1 MGLSVGCN
9 GLLRNDDAYLDLDA
23 TSDAVSMG
31 GGGGEASST
40 TAGGRGGASGS
51 LDDGGGGG
59 GAPIDVDRDAAFV
72 DRVADTAVD
81 TSDDSSI
88 RDMAKDR
95 YQRRT
100 ERRGERRAADPIE
113 RLRSR
118 ADAMTQTAADLKK
131 LADAADPL
139 YKSLN
144 DDQKHRL
151 RYLVRSM
158 RGHRMA
164 MHGHGHRGFERD

>member
-1 MGLSVGCN
+1 MRSLARSLHRSVRLAIRIALPGTRRDRHGDMTRWRRSWAGALVGLSVGCN

-88 RDMAKDR
+88 RDGRVNDA
-95 YQRRT
+95 RT
-100 ERRGERRAADPIE
+100 ADEGARPDAGGARDAAPE
-113 RLRSR
+113 ASP
-118 ADAMTQTAADLKK
+118 ADA
-131 LADAADPL
+131 
-139 YKSLN
+139 
-144 DDQKHRL
+144 
-151 RYLVRSM
+151 
-158 RGHRMA
+158 
-164 MHGHGHRGFERD
+164 